1 VAFVSLKNIKKSFGS
16 VRVLNQ
22 INLDME
28 QGDFLVLLGPSGCGK
43 STLLRMIAG
52 LETVTGG
59 DIEIDA
65 NRVNDVHPKDRDIA
79 MVFQNYALYPDKT
92 VYDNMAFGLRMRR
105 QTEQRIS
112 EAIAEAAE
120 ILGMQDLLSRK
131 PSQLSGGQR
140 QRVAVGRAM
149 VRDPKVFLFDEP
161 LSNLDA
167 HLRVKMRSELIKLHQ
182 KLGTTMIYVT
192 HDQVE
197 AMTMGDKIAILNKGE
212 LVQFGTPLEVFH
224 SPNSVF
230 SASFIGS
237 PSMNLHSGTLTQA
250 EGASLELRIGDL
262 VHGVPDACAEELRPY
277 LGKEVV
283 FGVRPQYLAVSQAG
297 TSIAHETGT
306 VFAAQIGS
314 VEELGTETILHL
326 EARNQTWTA
335 VASDSQNLRAGQ
347 DVQVSIPAADS
358 HYFDPKSE
366 AVICH
371 VNDQVK
377 TDAQSPLATGAAT

>member
-1 VAFVSLKNIKKSFGS
+1 MAFVSLKNIKKSFGS

-358 HYFDPKSE
+358 HYFDPNSE

>member
-1 VAFVSLKNIKKSFGS
+1 
-16 VRVLNQ
+16 
-22 INLDME
+22 
-28 QGDFLVLLGPSGCGK
+28 
-43 STLLRMIAG
+43 
-52 LETVTGG
+52 
-59 DIEIDA
+59 
-65 NRVNDVHPKDRDIA
+65 
-79 MVFQNYALYPDKT
+79 
-92 VYDNMAFGLRMRR
+92 
-105 QTEQRIS
+105 
-112 EAIAEAAE
+112 
-120 ILGMQDLLSRK
+120 
-131 PSQLSGGQR
+131 
-140 QRVAVGRAM
+140 
-149 VRDPKVFLFDEP
+149 
-161 LSNLDA
+161 
-167 HLRVKMRSELIKLHQ
+167 
-182 KLGTTMIYVT
+182 
-192 HDQVE
+192 
-197 AMTMGDKIAILNKGE
+197 
-212 LVQFGTPLEVFH
+212 
-224 SPNSVF
+224 
-230 SASFIGS
+230 
-237 PSMNLHSGTLTQA
+237 MNLHSGTLTQA

>member
-1 VAFVSLKNIKKSFGS
+1 MAFVSLKNIKKSFGS

>member
-1 VAFVSLKNIKKSFGS
+1 MAFVSLKNIKKSFGS

-335 VASDSQNLRAGQ
+335 VPSDSQNLRAGQ

>member
-1 VAFVSLKNIKKSFGS
+1 MAFVSLKNIKKSFGS

-237 PSMNLHSGTLTQA
+237 P
-250 EGASLELRIGDL
+250 R
-262 VHGVPDACAEELRPY
+262 
-277 LGKEVV
+277 
-283 FGVRPQYLAVSQAG
+283 
-297 TSIAHETGT
+297 
-306 VFAAQIGS
+306 
-314 VEELGTETILHL
+314 
-326 EARNQTWTA
+326 
-335 VASDSQNLRAGQ
+335 
-347 DVQVSIPAADS
+347 
-358 HYFDPKSE
+358 
-366 AVICH
+366 
-371 VNDQVK
+371 
-377 TDAQSPLATGAAT
+377 